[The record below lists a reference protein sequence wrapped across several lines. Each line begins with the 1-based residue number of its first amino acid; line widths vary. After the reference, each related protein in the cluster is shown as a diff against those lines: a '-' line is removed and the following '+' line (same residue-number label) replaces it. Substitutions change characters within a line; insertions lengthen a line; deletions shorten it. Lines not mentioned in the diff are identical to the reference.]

1 MGNVNGRKANS
12 EELDQDEHGHG
23 HGHAQAQVSSS
34 HHAHMVNPS
43 SHMFTP
49 QVPVDPCQNPNQI
62 MQMEKIESNEP
73 STQYRTAVIRWVHD
87 GTRVAIEGSWDYWKT
102 REYLDGSSGSEFS
115 IVKILSVGVHLYRY
129 NVDGQWTYAPELPHE
144 CDEMGNIF
152 NVLNLKN
159 NFQESESP
167 CSPISSYSNPA
178 FTLDDLDEKL
188 PELPPLLQQTPLNQA
203 AASTDRLEEPLSVNL
218 NHLFSQRGD
227 RSQPTLALSSSVR
240 FRSKFVTAVLYKPL
254 KKVGN

>member
-12 EELDQDEHGHG
+12 EELDQDEQGHV
-23 HGHAQAQVSSS
+23 QAQVSSS

-43 SHMFTP
+43 SHMCTP

-62 MQMEKIESNEP
+62 MQMEKIGSNEP
-73 STQYRTAVIRWVHD
+73 STQYRTAVIRWIHD

-102 REYLDGSSGSEFS
+102 REFLDGSSGSEFS
-115 IVKILSVGVHLYRY
+115 IVKMLSVGVHLYRY

-159 NFQESESP
+159 NFQEPECPS
-167 CSPISSYSNPA
+167 SPISSYSNPA
-178 FTLDDLDEKL
+178 FTLDDLNEKL
-188 PELPPLLQQTPLNQA
+188 PELPPLLQQMPLNQA
-203 AASTDRLEEPLSVNL
+203 AASTNHLEEPLSVNL
-218 NHLFSQRGD
+218 NHLYCQRGD
-227 RSQPTLALSSSVR
+227 RSQPTLALSSSLR